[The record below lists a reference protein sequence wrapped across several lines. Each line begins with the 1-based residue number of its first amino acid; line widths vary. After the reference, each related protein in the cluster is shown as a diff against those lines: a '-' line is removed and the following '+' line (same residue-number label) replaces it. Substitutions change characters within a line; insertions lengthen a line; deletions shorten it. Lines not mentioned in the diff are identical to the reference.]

1 MGKARI
7 DLTNGIHVF
16 TLVWFGQLVSLT
28 GSGLTNFALGV
39 WVYQS
44 TGSATKFA
52 FIALSSILPLIF
64 VSPIA
69 GALVD
74 RWDRRWVM
82 VVSDTGAALSTF
94 TVVLLFATGNLETWH
109 IYITTAVSSAFSAF
123 QWPAYTASV
132 TLLIPKEHFGRASG
146 MTQFAEYFSDLAAP
160 LLGGILL
167 GFIGLYGVILLDLL
181 TFLIALA
188 TLLRVRFPSVKAETA
203 VDKTASTSMI
213 QEITFG
219 WRYVIKRPGLLALLF
234 LFAAGNFFQG
244 IFDILITPL
253 ILSFASPV
261 CGWRQYGCRKPRF
274 KHPRRS

>member
-82 VVSDTGAALSTF
+82 VVSDTGAA
-94 TVVLLFATGNLETWH
+94 
-109 IYITTAVSSAFSAF
+109 
-123 QWPAYTASV
+123 
-132 TLLIPKEHFGRASG
+132 
-146 MTQFAEYFSDLAAP
+146 
-160 LLGGILL
+160 
-167 GFIGLYGVILLDLL
+167 
-181 TFLIALA
+181 
-188 TLLRVRFPSVKAETA
+188 
-203 VDKTASTSMI
+203 
-213 QEITFG
+213 
-219 WRYVIKRPGLLALLF
+219 
-234 LFAAGNFFQG
+234 
-244 IFDILITPL
+244 
-253 ILSFASPV
+253 
-261 CGWRQYGCRKPRF
+261 
-274 KHPRRS
+274 